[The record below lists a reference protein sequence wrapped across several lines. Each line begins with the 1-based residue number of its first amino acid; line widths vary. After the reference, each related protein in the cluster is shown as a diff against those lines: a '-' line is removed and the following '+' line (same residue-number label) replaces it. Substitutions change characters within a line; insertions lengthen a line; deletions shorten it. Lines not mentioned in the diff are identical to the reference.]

1 MTKVRKKATKKPST
15 EAHRESITEDTEA
28 FLKAGYK
35 GAISYECFAPEIHA
49 LSEPFA
55 DLKASFEFIASELQ
69 AQPA

>member
-35 GAISYECFAPEIHA
+35 VGYIPDGVSG
-49 LSEPFA
+49 LEPNTRGKLA
-55 DLKASFEFIASELQ
+55 TPGQQQK
-69 AQPA
+69 